1 MSRHTLSN
9 LDLLRYALDG
19 AHTELA
25 INYERLDD
33 DEREILNKDI
43 AEIKRRIKLVEIA
56 EKRKAVKP

>member
-9 LDLLRYALDG
+9 LDLLKYALDG

-33 DEREILNKDI
+33 DER
-43 AEIKRRIKLVEIA
+43 
-56 EKRKAVKP
+56 